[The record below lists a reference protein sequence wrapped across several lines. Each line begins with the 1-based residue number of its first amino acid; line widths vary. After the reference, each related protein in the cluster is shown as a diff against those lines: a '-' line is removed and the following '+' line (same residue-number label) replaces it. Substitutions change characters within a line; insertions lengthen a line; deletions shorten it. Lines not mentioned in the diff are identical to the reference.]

1 MNQKIF
7 AVVALALTFSMLAAI
22 SFNTIVAYAQN
33 ATNMTGMAAKKTT
46 LHLVPEHESLQQ
58 LRDEIRSN
66 HPLLAAIADKI
77 ETMDER
83 ETLKYTIGVD
93 IVANML
99 KLHAKQLIMNQTSGN
114 QTMPGNQT
122 ATP

>member
-46 LHLVPEHESLQQ
+46 TLHLVPEHESLQQ

-83 ETLKYTIGVD
+83 ETLKYTLGVQ
-93 IVANML
+93 IVEDLL
-99 KLHAKQLIMNQTSGN
+99 KMHAAELII
-114 QTMPGNQT
+114 NQT
-122 ATP
+122 AR

>member
-46 LHLVPEHESLQQ
+46 IHVVPEHETLQQ
-58 LRDEIRSN
+58 IRDEIRSN

-83 ETLKYTIGVD
+83 ETLKYTLGVQ
-93 IVANML
+93 IVEDLL
-99 KLHAKQLIMNQTSGN
+99 KMHAAELII
-114 QTMPGNQT
+114 NQT
-122 ATP
+122 AR